1 MASGNLR
8 APGEER
14 DEAVRLTAWAE
25 VDLDAIR
32 SNLATIRRVIPAH
45 TKILLTVK
53 ADAYGLGAV
62 PIARAVAEEGGVA
75 MLGVA
80 TLDEGI
86 ELRRAGIQLPILVL
100 SPALAD
106 GAGLVERFDLT
117 ATVCDL
123 EFARALSEAAAR
135 RNKRAR
141 VHVEVDT
148 GMGRTGVARADAVVF
163 VAKLRELPAIEI
175 EGLFTHFPVSNER
188 DDAFT
193 RVQVE
198 AFLGVRRELSA
209 MGIDVPIAHA
219 ANSAAVLDAPY
230 SHLGMVR
237 PGLAVYGFPPYE
249 PLPPNAPIR
258 PAMELKT
265 RVLQVRALEP
275 GESVS
280 YGRTHRIERSARIA
294 AIGIGYGHGYSRLLS
309 NRGGVLI
316 RGRRWPIV
324 GRVTMDTTMVDVT
337 GGESVVPGDE
347 VVLFGRQGSAE
358 LRLEE
363 VAVWQETINYEVTCG
378 IGRRVARVYL
388 RGGREIW
395 VKTMVGS
402 GAPAQATAA
411 EQAGRGV
418 TFPNDSVREGG

>member
-1 MASGNLR
+1 MASQKGR
-8 APGEER
+8 AHDDDGGV
-14 DEAVRLTAWAE
+14 VRLTAWAE

-32 SNLATIRRVIPAH
+32 SNLATIRRVIPAD

-62 PIARAVAEEGGVA
+62 PVARAAAEDNAVG

-86 ELRRAGIQLPILVL
+86 ELRRAGIDLPILVL
-100 SPALAD
+100 SPVLAD
-106 GAGLVERFDLT
+106 GASLVERFDLT

-123 EFARALSEAAAR
+123 GFARALSEAADR
-135 RNKRAR
+135 RQRRAP

-148 GMGRTGVARADAVVF
+148 GMGRTGIACAEAVDF
-163 VAKLRELPAIEI
+163 VAKLRELPGIEI
-175 EGLFTHFPVSNER
+175 KGLFTHFPVANER
-188 DDAFT
+188 EDAFT
-193 RVQVE
+193 RRQVD
-198 AFLGVRRELSA
+198 AFLAVRRELSA
-209 MGIDVPIAHA
+209 KGIEVPIAHA

-249 PLPPNAPIR
+249 PLPPEARIR

-265 RVLQVRALEP
+265 RVLQVRALVP
-275 GESVS
+275 GDSVS
-280 YGRTHRIERSARIA
+280 YGRTHKIERPSRIA

-309 NRGGVLI
+309 NRGAVLI
-316 RGRRWPIV
+316 RGQRWPIV

-337 GGESVVPGDE
+337 GDESIAPGDE
-347 VVLFGRQGSAE
+347 VVLFGRQEGAE

-363 VAVWQETINYEVTCG
+363 VAVWQDTINYEVTCG
-378 IGRRVARVYL
+378 IGRRVARVY
-388 RGGREIW
+388 RSGGREIW

-402 GAPAQATAA
+402 GAPAKGRTANP
-411 EQAGRGV
+411 AGGGL
-418 TFPNDSVREGG
+418 TFPSDSVRSDC